1 MKNPRKKINNIKHSV
16 MKTTMKQIALAC
28 ALFFIATGM
37 SSAQFKIGATAGIS
51 SSTQSD
57 LGNIWDN
64 DGIYSN
70 IRGGLSAE
78 YQFTNW
84 FALKTDALF
93 TQKGRSIDENILG
106 VEINHTDKFSY
117 LEVPVKA
124 KFFSE
129 ISKQKIFGAVGP
141 YAAFLLDA
149 KKEVGNLS
157 TDLGDYVKDTD
168 FGVTFQIGCEIPLSK
183 HALQFSL
190 NYDMGLTK
198 IAEYDDDLRN
208 KSLSLNIGWLF

>member
-1 MKNPRKKINNIKHSV
+1 MNFIRYEKIQNLV
-16 MKTTMKQIALAC
+16 MKTTMKQISLAC
-28 ALFFIATGM
+28 VLFFIATGM

-64 DGIYSN
+64 NGIYSN
-70 IRGGLSAE
+70 FRGGLSAE
-78 YQFTNW
+78 YQFNNW

-129 ISKQKIFGAVGP
+129 IGKQKIFGAVGP

-149 KKEVGNLS
+149 KKEVGDIS
-157 TDLGDYVKDTD
+157 IDLGDQVKNTD
-168 FGVTFQIGCEIPLSK
+168 FGVAFQIGCEIPISK
-183 HALQFSL
+183 NALQFTV

-208 KSLSLNIGWLF
+208 KSFSLSVGWLF